1 MVLVFLPL
9 FMGVGYADN
18 TEDEW
23 LLTDVDRIKSY
34 LEWQGYKIT
43 TQHVENLLDWPLDLQ
58 EIIGD
63 LNWIKLTEKDK
74 EAISTIL
81 NTTWDDDIDRM
92 FAEIDEITERTNGNY
107 KDADANYKDAD
118 ANYKDAEANYKDA
131 EESLKRVEKNNAD
144 AEVYWNIWKAW
155 KNL

>member
-1 MVLVFLPL
+1 MKIWKYIMVLVLVPL

-92 FAEIDEITERTNGNY
+92 FAEIDEITERTDASW
-107 KDADANYKDAD
+107 KRADASWKR
-118 ANYKDAEANYKDA
+118 AEANYKDA
-131 EESLKRVEKNNAD
+131 EAYDELWKTLDVLSSELKK
-144 AEVYWNIWKAW
+144 
-155 KNL
+155 L